1 MVGWVRQS
9 SLVKNEALIVME
21 KGGGGGL
28 KFNVEQWGD
37 GLKRERTIN
46 QKCVEWTSS
55 PSAQFK

>member
-21 KGGGGGL
+21 KGGGGL

-46 QKCVEWTSS
+46 KKCVEWTSS
-55 PSAQFK
+55 PSSQFK